1 MEPFLWD
8 VSPIGFDSIFRL
20 VFISHPG
27 SRRRILRTIRAV
39 AKIGQVFLPVAFLA
53 NIFGYVNLGNLLGII
68 FLRTERDEDWARIRS
83 DLAVAVKEALSRE
96 KIGIA

>member
-1 MEPFLWD
+1 
-8 VSPIGFDSIFRL
+8 
-20 VFISHPG
+20 
-27 SRRRILRTIRAV
+27 
-39 AKIGQVFLPVAFLA
+39 LPVAFLA